1 MLHHVTYTF
10 QGLQNYQVRFFK
22 MSFHY
27 KEALLSSRFRQY
39 HKLETS
45 QITEIS
51 SWMFRV
57 RKTLILWVASRHAC
71 NLVCKFTCDRLME
84 RSFKKVKLLSFITL
98 LTLLYNLGLVLLNI
112 TSKNDCVSYVCKQI
126 NDLFSMICF
135 HLY

>member
-1 MLHHVTYTF
+1 MLHHVTHTF
-10 QGLQNYQVRFFK
+10 QGLRSYQVRFFK

-27 KEALLSSRFRQY
+27 KDALLSSRSRQY
-39 HKLETS
+39 HKLETSTS

-51 SWMFRV
+51 SWIFRV
-57 RKTLILWVASRHAC
+57 RKTLILWVTSCHAC

-112 TSKNDCVSYVCKQI
+112 TTQSLDVMSHHIKEW
-126 NDLFSMICF
+126 LCF
-135 HLY
+135 LCL